1 MRLLRDR
8 YGGTLRGQHPYR
20 NLQSLPNW
28 IHDGNRTVAPLG
40 AANNLENS
48 VAERMKRIED
58 LHALIFSAQGIVGA
72 DGCIPTCIV
81 SSPVAESR
89 STARAGS
96 AVKSPASFSPSA
108 YSVSAS
114 GKRSCDHSATRLET
128 ALCIFTAN

>member
-58 LHALIFSAQGIVGA
+58 LHALIFCAQGIVGA
-72 DGCIPTCIV
+72 DGSIRM
-81 SSPVAESR
+81 S
-89 STARAGS
+89 
-96 AVKSPASFSPSA
+96 
-108 YSVSAS
+108 
-114 GKRSCDHSATRLET
+114 T
-128 ALCIFTAN
+128 ALCQQVEYRQTINAGFIRGKTSFFRCEF